1 MDRRTLTRIAAALRE
16 GRGEYIEGRWYSLAE
31 TTMHAA
37 LDAVKAPERLH
48 RIARL
53 LGDCVAA
60 DARRH
65 RRWLDGGVHPLGTPE
80 RRRDD
85 ARRHER
91 RSRRERRL
99 MILRR
104 AVADA
109 LLEEETETA
118 DDYSRRKPETRVGG
132 AWSRRSRG

>member
-1 MDRRTLTRIAAALRE
+1 MTESRRESMDQRTIARIGEALRE
-16 GRGEYIEGRWYSLAE
+16 GRGEYIEGLYSLAE

-37 LDAVKAPERLH
+37 LNAVGAPERLH
-48 RIARL
+48 RIVRL
-53 LGDCVAA
+53 LGDCAAA

-65 RRWLDGGVHPLGTPE
+65 CRWLDGGVHPLGTPE

-99 MILRR
+99 SILRR

-109 LLEEETETA
+109 LL
-118 DDYSRRKPETRVGG
+118 
-132 AWSRRSRG
+132 

>member
-1 MDRRTLTRIAAALRE
+1 MDQRTLPRIASALRE
-16 GRGEYIEGRWYSLAE
+16 GRREYVDGVFAMSE

-37 LDAVKAPERLH
+37 LNAVDAPERLH

-53 LGDCVAA
+53 LGDCGAA

-65 RRWLDGGVHPLGTPE
+65 QRWLDGAVHPLGTPE

-99 MILRR
+99 SILRR

-109 LLEEETETA
+109 LL
-118 DDYSRRKPETRVGG
+118 
-132 AWSRRSRG
+132 

>member
-1 MDRRTLTRIAAALRE
+1 MDQRTLTRIASALRE
-16 GRGEYIEGRWYSLAE
+16 GRGEYVDGLFALSE

-37 LDAVKAPERLH
+37 LDAVEAPERPH

-53 LGDCVAA
+53 LGDCAAA
-60 DARRH
+60 DALRH
-65 RRWLDGGVHPLGTPE
+65 QRWLDGGVHPLGTPE

-99 MILRR
+99 SILRR

-109 LLEEETETA
+109 ISPRL
-118 DDYSRRKPETRVGG
+118 GG
-132 AWSRRSRG
+132 ES

>member
-16 GRGEYIEGRWYSLAE
+16 GRREYIEGRWYSLAE

-37 LDAVKAPERLH
+37 LDAVDAPERLH
-48 RIARL
+48 RVARL
-53 LGDCVAA
+53 LGDCGAA
-60 DARRH
+60 DAQRH
-65 RRWLDGGVHPLGTPE
+65 QRWLDGAVHPLGTPE

-99 MILRR
+99 SILRR

-109 LLEEETETA
+109 LL
-118 DDYSRRKPETRVGG
+118 
-132 AWSRRSRG
+132 